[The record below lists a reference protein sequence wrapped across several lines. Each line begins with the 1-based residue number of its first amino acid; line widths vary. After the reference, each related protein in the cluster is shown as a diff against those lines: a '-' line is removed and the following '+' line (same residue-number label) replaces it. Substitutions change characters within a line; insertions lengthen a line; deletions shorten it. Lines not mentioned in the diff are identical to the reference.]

1 MPRTT
6 LSLLLACATL
16 LASSAAF
23 AFNPQPDPPG
33 RHGVVAGKPVQ
44 TDFNPQPD
52 PPGRHQA
59 TACPKALGTQRDASS
74 GLGSGKRTVDGN
86 TERKSGGQL
95 SGTDLNAAGAG
106 SSGGEAC
113 GFEQPK

>member
-1 MPRTT
+1 MLKRM
-6 LSLLLACATL
+6 LLLAATTL

-33 RHGVVAGKPVQ
+33 RHGAVAGAPVH

-52 PPGRHQA
+52 PPGKHG
-59 TACPKALGTQRDASS
+59 ACAPRDASS
-74 GLGSGKRTVDGN
+74 GLGTGKRTVDGN
-86 TERKSGGQL
+86 TERKSGGQ
-95 SGTDLNAAGAG
+95 NFPAAGAG
-106 SSGGEAC
+106 SSGGEMSPQAC

>member
-1 MPRTT
+1 MHKTT
-6 LSLLLACATL
+6 LSLLLAGAAL
-16 LASSAAF
+16 VASSAAF

-33 RHGVVAGKPVQ
+33 KQHAAVSGAPVN

-52 PPGRHQA
+52 PPGRHGA
-59 TACPKALGTQRDASS
+59 TACPQAIGKPSDAAS
-74 GLGSGKRTVDGN
+74 GLPSGKRTVDGN
-86 TERKSGGQL
+86 TERKSGGQ
-95 SGTDLNAAGAG
+95 NFPVAGAG